1 MKKRIIY
8 QIYYNIINTMSRRN
22 NRSSSEQTADIDMTP
37 MLDIVFIMLIFFIVT
52 TSFVKESGIDVNRP
66 TAQTATR
73 KEQGNII
80 VAIKPNGD
88 VWIDKRLVD
97 IRAVRANVA
106 RLHAEQ
112 PLGSVVIAADKETK
126 VQHLTQVMDQIRLAG
141 IMNASIA
148 TEIES
153 K

>member
-1 MKKRIIY
+1 M
-8 QIYYNIINTMSRRN
+8 RRRS
-22 NRSSSEQTADIDMTP
+22 NRSGSEQTADIDMTP

-80 VAIKPNGD
+80 VAIKANGD
-88 VWIDKRLVD
+88 VWIDKRQVD
-97 IRAVRANVA
+97 IRAVRANVS

-112 PLGSVVIAADKETK
+112 PLGSVVIAADKDTK
-126 VQHLTQVMDQIRLAG
+126 VKALTQVMDQIRLAG

>member
-1 MKKRIIY
+1 M
-8 QIYYNIINTMSRRN
+8 RRRS
-22 NRSSSEQTADIDMTP
+22 NRSNSEQTSDIDMTP

-73 KEQGNII
+73 KEKGNII

-88 VWIDKRLVD
+88 VWIDKRQVD
-97 IRAVRANVA
+97 IRAVRANVS

-112 PLGSVVIAADKETK
+112 PLGSVVIAADKETT
-126 VQHLTQVMDQIRLAG
+126 VRVLTQVMDQIRLAG
-141 IMNASIA
+141 IVNASIA
-148 TEIES
+148 TETE
-153 K
+153 

>member
-1 MKKRIIY
+1 M
-8 QIYYNIINTMSRRN
+8 RRRS
-22 NRSSSEQTADIDMTP
+22 NRSNSEQTSDIDMTP

-73 KEQGNII
+73 KEKGNII

-97 IRAVRANVA
+97 IRAVRANVS

-126 VQHLTQVMDQIRLAG
+126 VRVLTQVMDQIRLAG

-148 TEIES
+148 TEIE
-153 K
+153 

>member
-1 MKKRIIY
+1 MRRKS
-8 QIYYNIINTMSRRN
+8 NRN
-22 NRSSSEQTADIDMTP
+22 NNEQSADIDMTP

-97 IRAVRANVA
+97 VRAVRANVA

-112 PLGSVVIAADKETK
+112 PLGSVIIAADKETK
-126 VQHLTQVMDQIRLAG
+126 VKDLTLVMDQIRLAG

-148 TEIES
+148 TQSES
-153 K
+153 Q

>member
-1 MKKRIIY
+1 M
-8 QIYYNIINTMSRRN
+8 RRRS
-22 NRSSSEQTADIDMTP
+22 NRSSSEQAADIDMTP

-80 VAIKPNGD
+80 VSIKANGD
-88 VWIDKRLVD
+88 VWIDKRQVD
-97 IRAVRANVA
+97 IRAVRANVS

-112 PLGSVVIAADKETK
+112 PLGSVVIAADKDTK
-126 VQHLTQVMDQIRLAG
+126 VKVLTQVMDQIRLAG

-148 TEIES
+148 TETES

>member
-1 MKKRIIY
+1 M
-8 QIYYNIINTMSRRN
+8 RRRS
-22 NRSSSEQTADIDMTP
+22 NRSTSEQTADIDMTP

-80 VAIKPNGD
+80 VAIKSNGD

-97 IRAVRANVA
+97 TRAVRANVS

-112 PLGSVVIAADKETK
+112 PLGSVVIAADKDTK
-126 VQHLTQVMDQIRLAG
+126 VKVLIQVMDQIRLAG

-148 TEIES
+148 TETES

>member
-1 MKKRIIY
+1 M
-8 QIYYNIINTMSRRN
+8 RRRS
-22 NRSSSEQTADIDMTP
+22 NRSGSEQTADIDMTP

-80 VAIKPNGD
+80 VAIKANGD
-88 VWIDKRLVD
+88 VWIDKRQVD
-97 IRAVRANVA
+97 IRAVRANVS

-112 PLGSVVIAADKETK
+112 PLGSVVIAADKDTK
-126 VQHLTQVMDQIRLAG
+126 VKVLTQVMDQIRLAG

-148 TEIES
+148 TETES

>member
-1 MKKRIIY
+1 MRH
-8 QIYYNIINTMSRRN
+8 RN
-22 NRSSSEQTADIDMTP
+22 HRSFSEQTVDIDMTP

-52 TSFVKESGIDVNRP
+52 TSFVKESGIDIHRP

-80 VAIKPNGD
+80 VAIKANGE

-97 IRAVRANVA
+97 IRAVKANVS

-126 VQHLTQVMDQIRLAG
+126 VKVLTQVMDQIRLAG
-141 IMNASIA
+141 INNASIA
-148 TEIES
+148 TETE
-153 K
+153 

>member
-1 MKKRIIY
+1 
-8 QIYYNIINTMSRRN
+8 MSRRS
-22 NRSSSEQTADIDMTP
+22 NRSNNEQTADIDMTP

-73 KEQGNII
+73 KEKGNII

-97 IRAVRANVA
+97 IRAVRANVS

-126 VQHLTQVMDQIRLAG
+126 VKVLTQVMDQIRLAG

-148 TEIES
+148 TETES
-153 K
+153 N

>member
-1 MKKRIIY
+1 MG
-8 QIYYNIINTMSRRN
+8 RRL
-22 NRSSSEQTADIDMTP
+22 NRSNSEQTADIDMTP

-80 VAIKPNGD
+80 VAIKSNGD

-97 IRAVRANVA
+97 IRAVRANVS

-112 PLGSVVIAADKETK
+112 PLGSVVIAADKDTR
-126 VQHLTQVMDQIRLAG
+126 VSVLTQVMDQIRLAG
-141 IMNASIA
+141 IMNAAIA

-153 K
+153 N

>member
-1 MKKRIIY
+1 M
-8 QIYYNIINTMSRRN
+8 RRKSY
-22 NRSSSEQTADIDMTP
+22 RSNEDQQADIDMTP

-80 VAIKPNGD
+80 VAIRSNGE
-88 VWIDKRLVD
+88 VWIDKRQID

-106 RLHAEQ
+106 RLHAEN
-112 PLGSVVIAADKETK
+112 PLGSVVITADKDAKIDMLTK
-126 VQHLTQVMDQIRLAG
+126 VMDQIRMAG
-141 IMNASIA
+141 ITNAAIA
-148 TEIES
+148 TETAS
-153 K
+153 Q

>member
-1 MKKRIIY
+1 M
-8 QIYYNIINTMSRRN
+8 RRRS
-22 NRSSSEQTADIDMTP
+22 NRSTSEQTADIDMTP

-88 VWIDKRLVD
+88 VWIDKRQVD
-97 IRAVRANVA
+97 IRAVRANVS

-112 PLGSVVIAADKETK
+112 PLGAVVIAADKQTK
-126 VQHLTQVMDQIRLAG
+126 VKVLIQVMDQIRLAG

-148 TEIES
+148 TETES

>member
-1 MKKRIIY
+1 M
-8 QIYYNIINTMSRRN
+8 RR
-22 NRSSSEQTADIDMTP
+22 RSSYSNNEQTADIDMTP

-80 VAIKPNGD
+80 VAIKANGD

-97 IRAVRANVA
+97 IRAVRANVS

-126 VQHLTQVMDQIRLAG
+126 VKVLTQVMDQIRLAG

-148 TEIES
+148 TETE
-153 K
+153 